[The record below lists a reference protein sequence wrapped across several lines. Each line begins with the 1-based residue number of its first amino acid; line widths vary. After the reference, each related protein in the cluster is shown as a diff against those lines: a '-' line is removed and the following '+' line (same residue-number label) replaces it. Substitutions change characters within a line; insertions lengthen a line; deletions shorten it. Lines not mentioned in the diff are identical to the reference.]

1 MGFGKCCGTTD
12 EGKQVEIEHLVQ
24 RGRKLQ
30 SRAVYETFA
39 KAIVGVAGCLSR
51 ALRVPPGGRRKLKQ
65 G

>member
-1 MGFGKCCGTTD
+1 MGFGKECKTAD
-12 EGKQVEIEHLVQ
+12 ERKQAEIEHLVR

-39 KAIVGVAGCLSR
+39 RAVVEVAGCLAR
-51 ALRVPPGGRRKLKQ
+51 ALRVPPGRRRKLKQ